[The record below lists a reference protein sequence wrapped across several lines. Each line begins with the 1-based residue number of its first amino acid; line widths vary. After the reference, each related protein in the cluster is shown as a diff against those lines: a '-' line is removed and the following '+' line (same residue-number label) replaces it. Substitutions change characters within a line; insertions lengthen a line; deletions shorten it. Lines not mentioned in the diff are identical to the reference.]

1 MEETIYCKKIDV
13 LVLRVEKRKIG
24 SKSLRRKNYLTTK
37 KENGV
42 CIFFKGKCTLKSK
55 APLLCRMYPVFFKIN
70 KKDETITWFK
80 HKKLSLKR
88 LNEKKKIAFEFL
100 KAASKKEIKNYFK
113 LIETLRLKEVE
124 EETIPKEIF
133 SVVKKKL

>member
-70 KKDETITWFK
+70 KKDDTTTWFR
-80 HKKLSLKR
+80 HKKISLKR

>member
-70 KKDETITWFK
+70 KKDDTITWFR
-80 HKKLSLKR
+80 HKKISLKR

-124 EETIPKEIF
+124 EEIVPKEFF

>member
-88 LNEKKKIAFEFL
+88 LNEKKKVAFEFL